1 MFSRLGYTYSMNEQT
16 RNSIKGSA
24 RKEFFKRGGTPD
36 MWRGSAK
43 RFTDRRKEQDK
54 NACRNADNSD
64 NE

>member
-1 MFSRLGYTYSMNEQT
+1 MNEQT

-24 RKEFFKRGGTPD
+24 RKEFFKRGGTPN

-54 NACRNADNSD
+54 NACRNADNND